1 MSEMTF
7 NYYPQFFTAT
17 ILEWKHPLVLD
28 SMKQII
34 ISSLQYLVN
43 EGRGKNIWICIDAKS
58 YSSNMANSGWTRKS
72 KSSAKLFEI
81 YCTAN
86 EVCISSE

>member
-17 ILEWKHPLVLD
+17 ILKWKQILVLD

-43 EGRGKNIWICIDAKS
+43 EGRVKIYGFVLMPNHKFLDLFSMTKN
-58 YSSNMANSGWTRKS
+58 
-72 KSSAKLFEI
+72 EI
-81 YCTAN
+81 R
-86 EVCISSE
+86 EISLKPVLPF

>member
-1 MSEMTF
+1 MTL

-17 ILEWKHPLVLD
+17 ILEWKHLLVLD
-28 SMKQII
+28 SMKQTI

-43 EGRGKNIWICIDAKS
+43 EGRVEIWICIDAKS
-58 YSSNMANSGWTRKS
+58 YSSTIANSGWTRKG
-72 KSSAKLFEI
+72 KSSAKHFEI

-86 EVCISSE
+86 EVCISSEHERT